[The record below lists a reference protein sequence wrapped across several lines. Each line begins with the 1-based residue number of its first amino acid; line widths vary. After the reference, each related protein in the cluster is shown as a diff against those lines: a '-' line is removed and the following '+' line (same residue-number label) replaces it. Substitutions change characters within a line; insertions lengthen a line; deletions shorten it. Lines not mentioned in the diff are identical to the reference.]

1 MERLPVHIE
10 MITPDRAIELSTED
24 MPFVS
29 VAVISKLRSQQYS
42 LRTYNRLKLL
52 ETNLDADLDIAD
64 ADTFSMLDDF
74 VGDYLK
80 QYVNELDPS
89 YQDHFDMIRSVSI
102 DNMNHDSFEKGDL
115 LPDGTYDEENSGWR
129 KTYDYHRALV
139 EIPTANHID
148 AEPTADDEDQPPTD
162 PTDDD
167 TDPEDPDL
175 LTPNPFTEIIQNLSV
190 EYADLQAAL
199 KPIREARARAEVE
212 FGSRRWFSGHKRRK
226 ALVELSDA
234 YNAANVEA
242 AKKYFEL
249 KKTEAEEIGLPLES
263 EELNRLAQIYF
274 GEEYAEYAKLQSE
287 ASYLTDFGKKCRH
300 LGSLPL
306 KNKLWRMARNTG
318 SVVGL
323 GVLGVATGGLA
334 GAAAFGIAAGI
345 RVVQTRNTGM
355 IGHRNDEKTAKTT
368 QKAIKKTVA
377 KTDETIMA
385 NKSVETDD
393 LAKLVAEST
402 SGVLDRIHQSNKN
415 RRRILGATMGAAA
428 LVGFA
433 KAYSSWQNGSDIFSH
448 IHPKHPRAVSGI
460 DKAAK
465 PSSDYVA
472 PIKPPATPP
481 NIPDAQKPL
490 QQLKDLGM
498 DSGGRNTADYATYYE
513 NQRNFYSILGTP
525 GEHPW
530 NRAVGVFGGDTDTA
544 SDWLRTAA
552 TKAGAHWH
560 GSGANAYIQLA
571 NGETDTDSVWNALV
585 VAMNS

>member
-1 MERLPVHIE
+1 MCYYYARIMRNYEIPNPESITALPVDELNHLDINSINSLRSAQE
-10 MITPDRAIELSTED
+10 MFRLKTFQDAIRSITGDDLDEIHRDLEATKADSLSQLGDLTKDYLLQYIDETD
-24 MPFVS
+24 PKFDEYY
-29 VAVISKLRSQQYS
+29 AKLR
-42 LRTYNRLKLL
+42 
-52 ETNLDADLDIAD
+52 E
-64 ADTFSMLDDF
+64 F
-74 VGDYLK
+74 
-80 QYVNELDPS
+80 
-89 YQDHFDMIRSVSI
+89 SI
-102 DNMNHDSFEKGDL
+102 DNMTSDELANGNKDV
-115 LPDGTYDEENSGWR
+115 DGNRVADTEGWR
-129 KTYDYHRALV
+129 GLLSYRTT
-139 EIPTANHID
+139 EISTL
-148 AEPTADDEDQPPTD
+148 TPTD

-175 LTPNPFTEIIQNLSV
+175 LTPNPYTEIIQNLSI